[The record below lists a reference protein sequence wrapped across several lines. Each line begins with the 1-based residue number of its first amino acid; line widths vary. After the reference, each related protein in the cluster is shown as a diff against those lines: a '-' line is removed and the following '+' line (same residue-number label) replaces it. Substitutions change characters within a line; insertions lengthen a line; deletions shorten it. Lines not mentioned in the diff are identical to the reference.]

1 MQYYVS
7 DFKYGSEN
15 NYAVLYLSV
24 LRYWWF
30 MAIKNLCQA

>member
-1 MQYYVS
+1 MQYVS

-24 LRYWWF
+24 L
-30 MAIKNLCQA
+30 IKVLVVHGY